1 MPKAE
6 NTLYHGTYSC
16 GQSYKGSTIVN
27 YDSKVLIDLKIPHI
41 MTLAL

>member
-6 NTLYHGTYSC
+6 NTLCHGTYSC
-16 GQSYKGSTIVN
+16 GQSYKGSPIIN